1 MPTSSEFN
9 PRALMELA
17 IEEMLKSVHEPRED
31 GKASPMVGAV
41 LVKPDGSVEKAHRG
55 ELRHG
60 DHAEFTLLERKNR
73 ASKLDGGKLFATL
86 EPCAPGAR
94 NHPKLGCAE
103 RIVNARISE
112 VWIGIE
118 DPDPTVARKG
128 ITHLQK
134 HNITVHMFDLD
145 LQEQIQE
152 SNKKFLAQAME
163 RKLAAEQQ
171 QEEMVEDTASSLLE
185 KPVEDAEFHLF
196 DLMLGLYNH
205 LAALGIKTSSDYFRR
220 LMVQQGLF
228 KEVDGRLI
236 ATGYGLILFG
246 EYSHAFPQA
255 RLLGTIHYSDGREE
269 PKDFES
275 PLIQVPVN
283 VINWLK
289 DKLPNPIDR
298 STAQRTGANDKF
310 YELVREGVVNAL
322 VHRDYDIAGA
332 KSHIVVTED
341 TIQIKSPG
349 RPIPP
354 ITLAQM
360 QAFNAPMLSR
370 NPILHYVFSQ
380 IEMAEER
387 GLGLKSLRL
396 RAQEAGLPLP
406 TYEWSDPYLV
416 LTLYRTSAAAAQALG
431 QEVLSKLTPE
441 EQQGWRFVSTQDNFT
456 QKEYAEKMEVT
467 ARTAQ
472 RHLGRFVELG
482 ILHRIGKGPSTRY
495 SRVGEA

>member
-1 MPTSSEFN
+1 MPNSSEFN

-118 DPDPTVARKG
+118 DPDPTVAGDGRK
-128 ITHLQK
+128 HLIK
-134 HNITVHMFDLD
+134 HNIKVHMFDSE
-145 LQEQIQE
+145 LQDQIRE
-152 SNKKFLAQAME
+152 SNKQFLGQAME
-163 RKLAAEQQ
+163 RKMAAEQQ
-171 QEEMVEDTASSLLE
+171 QGEVVDTATSLLE
-185 KPVEDAEFHLF
+185 KPVAAADFRLF
-196 DLMLGLYNH
+196 DQMLGLYCH
-205 LAALGIKTSSDYFRR
+205 MAKLGLQASSDYFKR
-220 LMVQQGLF
+220 LVVQQGLF

-236 ATGYGLILFG
+236 ATGFGLILFG
-246 EYSHAFPQA
+246 EYAHAFPQA
-255 RLLGTIHYSDGREE
+255 RLLGTIHYPDGQEE
-269 PKDFES
+269 PKNFES
-275 PLIQVPVN
+275 PLILVPIH

-298 STAQRTGANDKF
+298 STAQRTEVNDKF

-322 VHRDYDIAGA
+322 AHRDYEIVGA

-349 RPIPP
+349 LPIPP
-354 ITLAQM
+354 ITLEQM

-387 GLGLKSLRL
+387 GLGLKSMRL

-406 TYEWSDPYLV
+406 TYEWHAPYLV

-441 EQQGWRFVSTQDNFT
+441 EQQGWRFVSTKDNFT